1 MFFLVKCAS
10 ILPKLKLSVI
20 QATDNGNITNPLCK
34 GDKLSFSC
42 KYTGIYKLYPISVIA
57 ISKSVIKTRTIDMLN
72 SFVGRNGCSILFSI
86 LNSSHKTA
94 KAKIIENMLKI
105 I

>member
-1 MFFLVKCAS
+1 M
-10 ILPKLKLSVI
+10 KLSVI

-34 GDKLSFSC
+34 GDKPSFSC
-42 KYTGIYKLYPISVIA
+42 KYTGIYKLYPINVIA

-72 SFVGRNGCSILFSI
+72 SFVGKNGCSKLFST
-86 LNSSHKTA
+86 LNSIHKTT
-94 KAKIIENMLKI
+94 KAKIIENILKI